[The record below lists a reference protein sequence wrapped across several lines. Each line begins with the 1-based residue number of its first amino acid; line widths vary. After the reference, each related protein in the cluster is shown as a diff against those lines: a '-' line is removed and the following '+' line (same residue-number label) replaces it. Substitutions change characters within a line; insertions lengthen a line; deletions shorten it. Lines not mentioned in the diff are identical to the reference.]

1 MKKIITYFIK
11 YPVAVNV
18 MIFAFIIFGTV
29 GIFSMKS
36 SFFPLVD
43 SQLIRISLAYPGA
56 SPAEME
62 EGVVLKIE
70 DNLKGIVGVERVTSV
85 SRENSASV
93 NIEVEKG
100 KDIDVVLS
108 DVKNAVDR
116 VPSFP
121 SGMEPA
127 VIAKVESI
135 RPTISFTVSGNNVS
149 LKSLKQYARNVE
161 NDIRGIEGISQ
172 VEISGFPDEEIEI
185 AVRENDLRSL
195 NMSFTEVATA
205 IRNSNILITGGNI
218 KTAEEDY
225 LIRASNRSYYGVEL
239 QNLIVRTEP
248 SGNIIRLKDV
258 ASINDTWSENPDK
271 LYYNGNLAINIT
283 VSNTNNED
291 LISSA
296 DKIKEYI
303 NEFNQKQQNV
313 QLNVS
318 SDASITLN
326 GRTKLLV
333 ENGIV
338 GILLVLFF
346 LALFLNLRLAIWV
359 AFGLPVAFFG
369 MFMFAAQFDVTINVL
384 SLFGMIIVIGIL
396 VDDGIV
402 IGENIYHHYYDL
414 GKTKIQAAIDGTME
428 VIPPIV
434 SAILTTIIAF
444 STFFF
449 VDGRIGSFF
458 GEVSTIVLLTLSV
471 SLIEALVILPAHIA
485 HSKALK
491 RRNEEFSVNNFNFN
505 DNNVVILEENSDE
518 VIVEKN
524 GERIVL
530 YKESKL
536 DAFFR
541 KINSKADAILGKFR
555 DNYYVPFL
563 KFSLQNKFFI
573 FCVFIATLLISFSA
587 LRGGVIKSSFFPRIA
602 SDRIQITLNMPQG
615 TNEKITDSIISS
627 IEEKVWL
634 VNEEYTAKQTGN
646 VAIVENVIKRVGPG
660 SANATLSVNLLPGE
674 ARDFSSPE
682 ITNSIQQK
690 VGKVYGIESLVFGS
704 GGNFGGSPVAVSLLG
719 NDIKELKAVKDELK
733 LALENNPLLKDVS
746 DNDPAGI
753 KEVKITL
760 KDNAYLLGLNL
771 QAIMAQV
778 RAGFFGFQAQRFQR
792 GQDEIKVWV
801 RYDRKDR
808 SSIKDLDD
816 MRIIAP
822 NGTRIPFS
830 EIATYVIE
838 RGDIAINHLEGKREI
853 QVTADLKDLTAS
865 ETEILDNIKTV
876 ILPEILS
883 KYPTVKPIYEGQ
895 NREAKKTTDSI
906 NIVGPI
912 ILMLIYI
919 VIAFTFRS
927 YSQPILLIIMI
938 PFSMIGVIWG
948 HYIHNFSIGILSF
961 LGIIAL
967 IGIMVNDGLVLIGK
981 FNSYLKEGLK
991 YDEALIKA
999 GQSRFRAIFLT
1010 SLTTI
1015 AGLAPLI
1022 FEKSRQ
1028 AQFLIPM
1035 AISIAYGIA
1044 IATVLTLV
1052 MLPLMLAASNTLKV
1066 KIKWLK
1072 TDTHV
1077 TKEEVERAIIE
1088 SKIDEEETIRISEE
1102 KEANLKLD
1110 NKKHNNETE

>member
-18 MIFAFIIFGTV
+18 IIIAFFGF
-29 GIFSMKS
+29 GILGAISMKS

-93 NIEVEKG
+93 NVEVEKG
-100 KDIDVVLS
+100 KNIDVVLS
-108 DVKNAVDR
+108 DVKNAVNR

-121 SGMEPA
+121 SGMEPP
-127 VIAKVESI
+127 VIAKVENN
-135 RPTISFTVSGNNVS
+135 RPTISFTLSGENVS
-149 LKSLKQYARNVE
+149 LKALKQYARNVE

-172 VEISGFPDEEIEI
+172 VAITGYPNEEIEI
-185 AVRENDLRSL
+185 AVRENDLRAFDLSI
-195 NMSFTEVATA
+195 TEVANA
-205 IRNSNILITGGNI
+205 VRNSNILITGGNI
-218 KTAEEDY
+218 KTTDEDY
-225 LIRASNRSYYGVEL
+225 LIRASNRSYYGIEL
-239 QNLIVRTEP
+239 QNLIVRTEIN
-248 SGNIIRLKDV
+248 GNIIRLKDV
-258 ASINDTWSENPDK
+258 AELRDAWSENPDR
-271 LYYNGNLAINIT
+271 LFYNGNLAIDIT

-303 NEFNQKQQNV
+303 YKYNQVQQNI
-313 QLNVS
+313 QLNIT
-318 SDASITLN
+318 SDRSTTLN
-326 GRTKLLV
+326 DRTWLLTK
-333 ENGIV
+333 NAIS

-346 LALFLNLRLAIWV
+346 LALFLNLRLAFWV
-359 AFGLPVAFFG
+359 AFGLPISFLG
-369 MFMFAAQFDVTINVL
+369 MFIFAAQLGVTINVL

-414 GKTKIQAAIDGTME
+414 GKSKIRAAIDGTVE

-471 SLIEALVILPAHIA
+471 SLIEALIILPAHIA
-485 HSKALK
+485 HSKALDRK
-491 RRNEEFSVNNFNFN
+491 KLQN
-505 DNNVVILEENSDE
+505 
-518 VIVEKN
+518 
-524 GERIVL
+524 
-530 YKESKL
+530 KEAVKTNKI
-536 DAFFR
+536 DGFFK
-541 KINSKADAILGKFR
+541 KINKKADTFLGKFR
-555 DNYYVPFL
+555 DGYYVPFL
-563 KFSLQNKFFI
+563 KFSLNNKVFI
-573 FCVFIATLLISFSA
+573 FCMFIASLLISVSA
-587 LRGGVIKSSFFPRIA
+587 LKGGVIKSSFFPRVA
-602 SDRIQITLNMPQG
+602 SDRVQISLNMPQG
-615 TNEKITDSIISS
+615 TNENITDSLISS

-634 VNEEYTAKQTGN
+634 VNKEYTKKQTGN
-646 VAIVENVIKRVGPG
+646 IAIVENIIRRVGPG
-660 SANATLSVNLLPGE
+660 SANGSLTVNLLPGE

-682 ITNSIQQK
+682 ITNAIQEK
-690 VGKVYGIESLVFGS
+690 VGKVYGVESLVFGS
-704 GGNFGGSPVAVSLLG
+704 GGNFGGSPVAISLLG
-719 NDIKELKAVKDELK
+719 NDIKELKAAKEELK
-733 LALENNPLLKDVS
+733 QTLENNPLLKDVI

-753 KEVKITL
+753 KEVRIVL

-771 QAIMAQV
+771 QTIMSQV

-801 RYDRKDR
+801 RYDKKDR
-808 SSIKDLDD
+808 SSIKNLDD
-816 MRIIAP
+816 MRIITP
-822 NGTRIPFS
+822 IGVRVPFS
-830 EIATYVIE
+830 EIATYIIE
-838 RGDIAINHLEGKREI
+838 RGDISINHLEGQREI
-853 QVTADLKDLTAS
+853 QITADLKDLNAS
-865 ETEILDNIKTV
+865 ETDILENIKTN
-876 ILPEILS
+876 IMPEILS
-883 KYPTVKPIYEGQ
+883 RYATVTPLYEGQ
-895 NREAKKTTDSI
+895 KREANKTTDSLVLI
-906 NIVGPI
+906 GPI
-912 ILMLIYI
+912 ILLLIYI

-948 HYIHNFSIGILSF
+948 HYIHNMAIGILSF

-981 FNSYLKEGLK
+981 FNNFLKEGLK

-1010 SLTTI
+1010 SLTTV

-1044 IATVLTLV
+1044 IATILTLI
-1052 MLPLMLAASNTLKV
+1052 MLPMMLSVSNAIKMR
-1066 KIKWLK
+1066 IKWLI
-1072 TDTHV
+1072 TGNEI

-1088 SKIDEEETIRISEE
+1088 SKFDQDEI
-1102 KEANLKLD
+1102 
-1110 NKKHNNETE
+1110 

>member
-18 MIFAFIIFGTV
+18 MIVAFIAFGLV
-29 GIFSMKS
+29 GALSMKS

-43 SQLIRISLAYPGA
+43 SELIRISLVYPGA

-85 SRENSASV
+85 SKENSASV

-127 VIAKVESI
+127 VIAKVESV
-135 RPTISFTVSGNNVS
+135 RPTISFTVSGNNIS
-149 LKSLKQYARNVE
+149 LTSLKQYARSVE
-161 NDIRGIEGISQ
+161 NDLRSIDGISQ
-172 VEISGFPDEEIEI
+172 VEISGFPEEEIEI
-185 AVRENDLRSL
+185 AVRENDLRAY
-195 NMSFTEVATA
+195 NISFTEVANA
-205 IRNSNILITGGNI
+205 VSSSNILITGGNI
-218 KTAEEDY
+218 KTIEEDY

-239 QNLIVRTEP
+239 QNVIVKTTA
-248 SGNIIRLKDV
+248 SGAIIRLKDIAEV
-258 ASINDTWSENPDK
+258 KDIWSENPDR
-271 LYYNGNLAINIT
+271 LYYNGNLAINVT

-303 NEFNQKQQNV
+303 VEYNQKQQNV
-313 QLNVS
+313 QLNIS

-326 GRTKLLV
+326 GRTKLLI
-333 ENGIV
+333 ENGVV

-369 MFMFAAQFDVTINVL
+369 MFIFAAQFDVTINVL

-414 GKTKIQAAIDGTME
+414 GKSKINAAIDGTME

-449 VDGRIGSFF
+449 VDGRIGNFF
-458 GEVSTIVLLTLSV
+458 SEVSTIVLLTLSV
-471 SLIEALVILPAHIA
+471 SLVEALVILPAHIA
-485 HSKALK
+485 HSKALERK
-491 RRNEEFSVNNFNFN
+491 K
-505 DNNVVILEENSDE
+505 LE
-518 VIVEKN
+518 N
-524 GERIVL
+524 GEEITP
-530 YKESKL
+530 KGI
-536 DAFFR
+536 DGFFK
-541 KINSKADAILGKFR
+541 KINKKADHFLGKFR
-555 DNYYVPFL
+555 DTYYLPFL
-563 KFSLQNKFFI
+563 KFSLNNKIFV
-573 FCVFIATLLISFSA
+573 FCVFVATLLISVSA

-602 SDRIQITLNMPQG
+602 SDRVQITLNMPQG

-627 IEEKVWL
+627 IEEKVWIT
-634 VNEEYTAKQTGN
+634 NTEYSKKQSGN
-646 VAIVENVIKRVGPG
+646 ISIVENVIKRVGPG
-660 SANATLSVNLLPGE
+660 SANATLTVNLLPGE

-682 ITNSIQQK
+682 ITNTIQQK
-690 VGKVYGIESLVFGS
+690 VGKIYGVESLIFGS

-719 NDIKELKAVKDELK
+719 NNISELKAVKQELK
-733 LALENNPLLKDVS
+733 QVLENNPLLKDVA

-753 KEVKITL
+753 KEVRIKL

-771 QAIMAQV
+771 QSIMTQV

-801 RYDRKDR
+801 RYTKQDR

-816 MRIIAP
+816 MRIVAP
-822 NGTRIPFS
+822 NGSRIPFS
-830 EIATYVIE
+830 EIATYTIE
-838 RGDIAINHLEGKREI
+838 RGDIAINHLDGKREI
-853 QVTADLKDLTAS
+853 QITADLKDLTAS
-865 ETEILDNIKTV
+865 ETDILDNIKTV
-876 ILPEILS
+876 IMPEILS

-906 NIVGPI
+906 NLVGPI
-912 ILMLIYI
+912 ILLLIYI

-948 HYIHNFSIGILSF
+948 HYFHNFSIGILSF

-991 YDEALIKA
+991 FDDALVKA

-1052 MLPLMLAASNTLKV
+1052 MLPMMLSVSNAIKV

-1072 TDTHV
+1072 TGNEIS
-1077 TKEEVERAIIE
+1077 KEEVERAIIE
-1088 SKIDEEETIRISEE
+1088 SKYDEDDLS
-1102 KEANLKLD
+1102 
-1110 NKKHNNETE
+1110 

>member
-18 MIFAFIIFGTV
+18 IIIAFFGF
-29 GIFSMKS
+29 GILGAISMKS

-93 NIEVEKG
+93 NVEVEKG
-100 KDIDVVLS
+100 KNIDVVLS
-108 DVKNAVDR
+108 DVKNAVNR

-121 SGMEPA
+121 SGMEPP
-127 VIAKVESI
+127 VIAKVENN
-135 RPTISFTVSGNNVS
+135 RPTISFTLSGENVS
-149 LKSLKQYARNVE
+149 LKALKQYARNVE

-172 VEISGFPDEEIEI
+172 VAITGYPNEEIEI
-185 AVRENDLRSL
+185 AVRENDLRAFDLSI
-195 NMSFTEVATA
+195 TEVANA
-205 IRNSNILITGGNI
+205 VRNSNILITGGNI
-218 KTAEEDY
+218 KTTDEDY
-225 LIRASNRSYYGVEL
+225 LIRASNRSYYGIEL
-239 QNLIVRTEP
+239 QNLIVRTEIN
-248 SGNIIRLKDV
+248 GNIIRLKDV
-258 ASINDTWSENPDK
+258 AELRDAWSENPDR
-271 LYYNGNLAINIT
+271 LFYNGNLAIDIT

-303 NEFNQKQQNV
+303 YKYNQVQQNI
-313 QLNVS
+313 QLNIT
-318 SDASITLN
+318 SDRSTTLN
-326 GRTKLLV
+326 DRTWLLTK
-333 ENGIV
+333 NAIS

-346 LALFLNLRLAIWV
+346 LALFLNLRLAFWV
-359 AFGLPVAFFG
+359 AFGLPISFLG
-369 MFMFAAQFDVTINVL
+369 MFIFAAQLGVTINVL

-414 GKTKIQAAIDGTME
+414 GKSKIRAAIDGTVE

-471 SLIEALVILPAHIA
+471 SLIEALIILPAHIA
-485 HSKALK
+485 HSKALD
-491 RRNEEFSVNNFNFN
+491 RNKLQN
-505 DNNVVILEENSDE
+505 
-518 VIVEKN
+518 
-524 GERIVL
+524 
-530 YKESKL
+530 KEAVKTNKIDS
-536 DAFFR
+536 FFK
-541 KINSKADAILGKFR
+541 KINKKADTFLGKFR
-555 DNYYVPFL
+555 DGYYVPFL
-563 KFSLQNKFFI
+563 KFSLNNKVFI
-573 FCVFIATLLISFSA
+573 FCMFIASLLISVSA
-587 LRGGVIKSSFFPRIA
+587 LKGGVIKSSFFPRVA
-602 SDRIQITLNMPQG
+602 SDRVQISLNMPQG
-615 TNEKITDSIISS
+615 TNENITDSLISS

-634 VNEEYTAKQTGN
+634 VNKEYTKKQTGN
-646 VAIVENVIKRVGPG
+646 IAIVENIIRRVGPG
-660 SANATLSVNLLPGE
+660 SANGSLTVNLLPGE

-682 ITNSIQQK
+682 ITNAIQEK
-690 VGKVYGIESLVFGS
+690 VGKVYGVESLVFGS
-704 GGNFGGSPVAVSLLG
+704 GGNFGGSPVAISLLG
-719 NDIKELKAVKDELK
+719 NDIKELKAAKEELK
-733 LALENNPLLKDVS
+733 QTLENNPLLKDVI

-753 KEVKITL
+753 KEVRIVL

-771 QAIMAQV
+771 QTIMSQV

-801 RYDRKDR
+801 RYDKKDR
-808 SSIKDLDD
+808 SSIKNLDD
-816 MRIIAP
+816 MRIITP
-822 NGTRIPFS
+822 IGVRVPFS
-830 EIATYVIE
+830 EIATYIIE
-838 RGDIAINHLEGKREI
+838 RGDISINHLEGQREI
-853 QVTADLKDLTAS
+853 QITADLKDLNAS
-865 ETEILDNIKTV
+865 ETDILENIKTN
-876 ILPEILS
+876 IMPEILS
-883 KYPTVKPIYEGQ
+883 RYATVTPLYEGQ
-895 NREAKKTTDSI
+895 KREANKTTDSLVLI
-906 NIVGPI
+906 GPI
-912 ILMLIYI
+912 ILLLIYI

-948 HYIHNFSIGILSF
+948 HYIHNMAIGILSF

-981 FNSYLKEGLK
+981 FNNFLKEGLK

-1010 SLTTI
+1010 SLTTV

-1044 IATVLTLV
+1044 IATILTLI
-1052 MLPLMLAASNTLKV
+1052 MLPMMLSVSNAIKMR
-1066 KIKWLK
+1066 IKWLI
-1072 TDTHV
+1072 TGNEI

-1088 SKIDEEETIRISEE
+1088 SKFDQDEI
-1102 KEANLKLD
+1102 
-1110 NKKHNNETE
+1110 

>member
-1 MKKIITYFIK
+1 MKKVITYFIK

-18 MIFAFIIFGTV
+18 IILAFFVFGIL
-29 GIFSMKS
+29 GAISMKS

-43 SQLIRISLAYPGA
+43 SQLIRISLTYPGA

-70 DNLKGIVGVERVTSV
+70 DNLKGIIGVERVTSV

-93 NIEVEKG
+93 NVEVEKG
-100 KDIDVVLS
+100 KNIDVVLS

-121 SGMEPA
+121 SGMEPP
-127 VIAKVESI
+127 VIAKVENN
-135 RPTISFTVSGNNVS
+135 RPTISFSVSGENVS
-149 LKSLKQYARNVE
+149 LKALKQYARNVE
-161 NDIRGIEGISQ
+161 NDIRAIDGISQ
-172 VEISGFPDEEIEI
+172 VAITGYPDEEIEI
-185 AVRENDLRSL
+185 AVRENDLRAYNLSI
-195 NMSFTEVATA
+195 TEVANA
-205 IRNSNILITGGNI
+205 VRNSNILITGGNI
-218 KTAEEDY
+218 KTADEDY
-225 LIRASNRSYYGVEL
+225 LIRASNRSYYGIEL
-239 QNLIVRTEP
+239 QNLIVRTEIN
-248 SGNIIRLKDV
+248 GTIIRLKDV
-258 ASINDTWSENPDK
+258 AELRDTWSENPDR
-271 LYYNGNLAINIT
+271 LYYNGNLAIDIT

-303 NEFNQKQQNV
+303 YKYNQEQQNV
-313 QLNVS
+313 QLSVT
-318 SDASITLN
+318 SDRSTTLN
-326 GRTKLLV
+326 DRTWLLTK
-333 ENGIV
+333 NAIS

-346 LALFLNLRLAIWV
+346 LALFLNLRLAFWV
-359 AFGLPVAFFG
+359 AFGLPVSFLG
-369 MFMFAAQFDVTINVL
+369 MFVFAAQLGVTINVL

-414 GKTKIQAAIDGTME
+414 GKSKIRAAIDGTME

-471 SLIEALVILPAHIA
+471 SLIEALIILPAHIA
-485 HSKALK
+485 HSKALDRK
-491 RRNEEFSVNNFNFN
+491 K
-505 DNNVVILEENSDE
+505 LESGITHKTNKID
-518 VIVEKN
+518 V
-524 GERIVL
+524 
-530 YKESKL
+530 
-536 DAFFR
+536 FFK
-541 KINSKADAILGKFR
+541 KINKQADTVLVKFR

-573 FCVFIATLLISFSA
+573 FCVFVASLLISVSA
-587 LRGGVIKSSFFPRIA
+587 LKGGVVKSSFFPRIA
-602 SDRIQITLNMPQG
+602 SDRVQITLNMPQG
-615 TNEKITDSIISS
+615 TNEKITDSLISF
-627 IEEKVWL
+627 IENKVWL
-634 VNEEYTAKQTGN
+634 VNKEYTEKQTGN
-646 VAIVENVIKRVGPG
+646 IQIVENIIKRVGPG

-674 ARDFSSPE
+674 TRDFSSPE
-682 ITNSIQQK
+682 ITNAIQQK
-690 VGKVYGIESLVFGS
+690 VGRVYGVESLIFGS

-719 NDIKELKAVKDELK
+719 NNIKELKAVKDELK
-733 LALENNPLLKDVS
+733 QVLENNPLLKDVT

-753 KEVKITL
+753 KEVRITL

-771 QAIMAQV
+771 QTIMAQV
-778 RAGFFGFQAQRFQR
+778 RGGFFGFQAQRFQR

-801 RYDRKDR
+801 RYDKKDR

-816 MRIIAP
+816 MRIITPTGA
-822 NGTRIPFS
+822 RIPFS
-830 EIATYVIE
+830 EIANYVIE
-838 RGDIAINHLEGKREI
+838 RGDISINHLEGKREI
-853 QVTADLKDLTAS
+853 QITADLKNLSAS
-865 ETEILDNIKTV
+865 ETEILDNIKTN
-876 ILPEILS
+876 IMPEILS
-883 KYPTVKPIYEGQ
+883 KYPTVSPLYEGQ
-895 NREAKKTTDSI
+895 NREAKKTTDSL
-906 NIVGPI
+906 NLVGPI
-912 ILMLIYI
+912 ILLLIYI

-948 HYIHNFSIGILSF
+948 HYIHNMAIGILSF

-981 FNSYLKEGLK
+981 FNSFLKEGMK
-991 YDEALIKA
+991 FDEALVRA

-1010 SLTTI
+1010 SLTTV

-1022 FEKSRQ
+1022 NEKSRQ

-1044 IATVLTLV
+1044 IATVLTLL
-1052 MLPLMLAASNTLKV
+1052 MLPMMLSVSNIIKV
-1066 KIKWLK
+1066 KIKWLI
-1072 TDTHV
+1072 TNRNITR
-1077 TKEEVERAIIE
+1077 EEVERAIIE
-1088 SKIDEEETIRISEE
+1088 SKFEEDEI
-1102 KEANLKLD
+1102 
-1110 NKKHNNETE
+1110 